1 MKIAYVVAT
10 PELKPGERVTALQGD
25 LRESFRKLKERGYDG
40 AELMV
45 GDPQRVDRP
54 LLRRLSQEF
63 HLEIPVLC
71 TGEIYGQVKQKLC
84 DIGAERVDYL
94 SFVPDG
100 EPSLDIRLGR
110 HIELLKPLGIRIA
123 VITNASLLLMDDVK
137 NDLQKADWVSVK
149 MDAADPGVWK
159 RIDRPHGSISL
170 DKVLQGTIDFAKRF
184 ENRKSVV

>member
-1 MKIAYVVAT
+1 LGQSLGINN
-10 PELKPGERVTALQGD
+10 
-25 LRESFRKLKERGYDG
+25 
-40 AELMV
+40 
-45 GDPQRVDRP
+45 
-54 LLRRLSQEF
+54 
-63 HLEIPVLC
+63 IPPKTCSYSCVYC
-71 TGEIYGQVKQKLC
+71 QIGRTNRMQAHRSAFYEPGEIYGQVKQKLC

>member
-1 MKIAYVVAT
+1 MGRMKIAYVVAT

-71 TGEIYGQVKQKLC
+71 TGEIYGQY
-84 DIGAERVDYL
+84 GL
-94 SFVPDG
+94 SFTDPD
-100 EPSLDIRLGR
+100 E
-110 HIELLKPLGIRIA
+110 A
-123 VITNASLLLMDDVK
+123 VR
-137 NDLQKADWVSVK
+137 
-149 MDAADPGVWK
+149 DAAQRRACDV
-159 RIDRPHGSISL
+159 IDMAEEYSALVNIGRLRGR
-170 DKVLQGTIDFAKRF
+170 LQPAVAREQRSEERRVGKECRS
-184 ENRKSVV
+184 RWSPYH